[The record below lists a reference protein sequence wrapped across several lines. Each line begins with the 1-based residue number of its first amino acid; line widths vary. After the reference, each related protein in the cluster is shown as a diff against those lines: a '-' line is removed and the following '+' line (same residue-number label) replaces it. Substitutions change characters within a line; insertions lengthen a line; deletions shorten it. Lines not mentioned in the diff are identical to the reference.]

1 MKEINAGR
9 KLSQVWVD
17 MGCLPLYG
25 VIGSATAICALFM
38 ARYFSSHADIQ
49 IAKQVR
55 MSPDIGQDENRL
67 VSHNERMGM
76 FRLNKRELHIFPF
89 TFVPMAKIIERS
101 TGQAPPQ

>member
-1 MKEINAGR
+1 MPDCSTSMHTSEGR
-9 KLSQVWVD
+9 ACVCVVRENSRVLFGKLRH
-17 MGCLPLYG
+17 LLTFAAPPPPP
-25 VIGSATAICALFM
+25 
-38 ARYFSSHADIQ
+38 
-49 IAKQVR
+49 QVR